1 MPQRGVRFGPGTV
14 VSPGEYRNT
23 ETGSIR
29 YFDGNTPIP
38 GGVNSPSW
46 EQVSDHYHAQ
56 LPEAGG
62 APAGGTRSN
71 PERPSRPVVFP
82 PGSMVSPGEYRNVDT
97 GAMRYFDGN
106 TALPGSVN
114 SGSWQQVSDHYHAQH
129 PEAPEGGGEHRTEP
143 ERPSRPVSFPPGTVV
158 SPGEYRN
165 IDTGTVHYF
174 DGNTPLPGGV
184 NASGW
189 VQISDHYHAS
199 EEEMHP
205 ARRGE

>member
-1 MPQRGVRFGPGTV
+1 MPQHGVRFGPGTV

-23 ETGSIR
+23 ETGAIR

-56 LPEAGG
+56 LPDGG
-62 APAGGTRSN
+62 GITGTTRSN
-71 PERPSRPVVFP
+71 PEQPSRPVTF
-82 PGSMVSPGEYRNVDT
+82 S
-97 GAMRYFDGN
+97 
-106 TALPGSVN
+106 
-114 SGSWQQVSDHYHAQH
+114 
-129 PEAPEGGGEHRTEP
+129 
-143 ERPSRPVSFPPGTVV
+143 PGTVV

-165 IDTGTVHYF
+165 TETGAIRWFDGNTTLPGSVNSPSWQQISDHYHAQHPDTAEHSGEHRTNPERPSRPIAFSPGTVVSPGEYRNTETGAVRYF

-184 NASGW
+184 NAASW

-199 EEEMHP
+199 DAEMRP
-205 ARRGE
+205 ARRD